1 MAMLYDSDL
10 NNWDRTPLILID
22 APTLEVIEN
31 AILDAPF
38 DHDWKQYNVQMSDCA
53 HNLDFFKPAEASFML
68 NEMKDPAIRAV
79 ERGEAPFGRYFKAR
93 FPSTPALPHIKYG
106 RCEVFGFHDGND
118 ADYGS
123 VAIKADRVL
132 IGIPDTSSFMV
143 TIYYTATN
151 VCIYKHPDNPVL
163 SNASMLLKHVHPPK
177 ICRIHPYLGFTQEA
191 YDTDELVTTDTEV
204 RMKRKQAMELL
215 AYKSRLI
222 LKRFRREEDA
232 AGSAGLSPGIGSTP
246 LTD

>member
-22 APTLEVIEN
+22 AQTLEQIQN
-31 AILDAPF
+31 AILDAPY
-38 DHDWKQYNVQMSDCA
+38 DHDWHQYNVQMNDGA
-53 HNLDFFKPAEASFML
+53 HDLSFFKPAEAAFML
-68 NEMKDPAIRAV
+68 HEMKDPAIRAV

-106 RCEVFGFHDGND
+106 RCEVFGFHDGDD

-143 TIYYTATN
+143 TIYFTATN

-163 SNASMLLKHVHPPK
+163 SNASMLLKQVQPPK
-177 ICRIHPYLGFTQEA
+177 ICRIHPYLGFTQDA
-191 YDTDELVTTDTEV
+191 YDADDLVITDTEV
-204 RMKRKQAMELL
+204 RTKRKQEMELL

-222 LKRFRREEDA
+222 LKRFRRQDVGA
-232 AGSAGLSPGIGSTP
+232 RPADLSPGIGSTP
-246 LTD
+246 LAD

>member
-1 MAMLYDSDL
+1 
-10 NNWDRTPLILID
+10 
-22 APTLEVIEN
+22 
-31 AILDAPF
+31 
-38 DHDWKQYNVQMSDCA
+38 
-53 HNLDFFKPAEASFML
+53 
-68 NEMKDPAIRAV
+68 MKDPAIRAV

-106 RCEVFGFHDGND
+106 RCVVTGFHDGAD

-143 TIYYTATN
+143 TIYFTATN

-177 ICRIHPYLGFTQEA
+177 ICKIHPYLGFTQNA
-191 YDTDELVTTDTEV
+191 YDTDDLATTDTEV

-222 LKRFRREEDA
+222 LKRARKADVGARPAD
-232 AGSAGLSPGIGSTP
+232 LSPGIGSTP
-246 LTD
+246 LAD